1 MSTSFFCFFQKSF
14 CEDFEKHLK
23 GFTFL
28 LLSGSGWGLRLRA
41 VPLRRGGNMHAFRWA
56 VKEFNQVCENFY
68 DFFYFLRFG
77 GEGGGGR
84 GHGGVGGGS

>member
-1 MSTSFFCFFQKSF
+1 
-14 CEDFEKHLK
+14 
-23 GFTFL
+23 
-28 LLSGSGWGLRLRA
+28 
-41 VPLRRGGNMHAFRWA
+41 MHAFRWA

-68 DFFYFLRFG
+68 DFFYLLRFG